1 MCPKTH
7 VANAM
12 EEVKSLLGSH
22 QLRHGRR
29 TLRSPQTSKQL
40 ISVVSFSHLLTR
52 RILRHIKAS
61 KTTVR
66 IFMYFMSLKK
76 DTRNTTMLTVIP
88 NFWTHSRATLFRS
101 DDHKMSAFSETHK
114 V

>member
-22 QLRHGRR
+22 QLCHGRR
-29 TLRSPQTSKQL
+29 ILRSRQTRKQL

-52 RILRHIKAS
+52 RMLRHIKAS
-61 KTTVR
+61 KITVR
-66 IFMYFMSLKK
+66 IFMYFMSLTK

-88 NFWTHSRATLFRS
+88 DFWTHSRATVFRG
-101 DDHKMSAFSETHK
+101 DDHEMSAISETHK